1 MPKHETKLVNLIL
14 RKKRDGVNQIALVED
29 PAINSGWSAFSA
41 KSKGKKFTFK
51 EICEYVDSGDILEGT
66 CFTEHRNGLRSI
78 FNYGG
83 DSKTLVLA
91 GANKKKQM
99 LYGAVMIPDKQILR
113 VRDNGEKYFVK
124 FEQEQIN
131 KMLHKYMSEA
141 RTNEFNLHH
150 DANQQADV
158 VTVESWIKGDIE
170 DKSNAMGLSKVPS
183 GSWIIGAKVNSP
195 EIWAKVESGELTGF
209 SLEGFFT
216 EQELFS
222 NSNQINNTYMSKPNG
237 FTQKLAKALGFAD
250 EEPEKEQEKLEAVL
264 TELADGGTIFYD
276 EEQQAVFEVL
286 EGDVQG
292 EALGDGS
299 YPLADGR
306 ILEVTGGI
314 VSNITTEQ
322 EQSKETDEN
331 ALIGV
336 LTGMKEQI
344 ESLIS
349 TNEAMSKEIED
360 IKSTQKA
367 FATQGATQKKKQI
380 QTKTQTGVH
389 RL

>member
-29 PAINSGWSAFSA
+29 PAINSGWQAFSA
-41 KSKGKKFTFK
+41 VK
-51 EICEYVDSGDILEGT
+51 EFMFAD
-66 CFTEHRNGLRSI
+66 
-78 FNYGG
+78 
-83 DSKTLVLA
+83 
-91 GANKKKQM
+91 KKKKM

-113 VRDNGEKYFVK
+113 VADNGEKYFVK
-124 FEQEQIN
+124 FEQNQIN
-131 KMLHKYMSEA
+131 KMVHKYMSEA
-141 RTNEFNLHH
+141 RTNEFNLNH
-150 DANQQADV
+150 DADQQADV
-158 VTVESWIKGDIE
+158 VTVESWIKGEGE
-170 DKSNAMGLSKVPS
+170 DKSNDMNLSEVPS

-222 NSNQINNTYMSKPNG
+222 INNTYMSKPEG
-237 FTQKLAKALGFAD
+237 FTAKLKKAFGFAD
-250 EEPEKEQEKLEAVL
+250 EEPNDDEQKLEAVL
-264 TELADGGTIFYD
+264 TELADGGSIFYD
-276 EEQQAVFEVL
+276 EDAQTVFEVL
-286 EGDVQG
+286 DGDVQG
-292 EALGDGS
+292 ELIEDGEFI
-299 YPLADGR
+299 LADGR
-306 ILEVTGGI
+306 ILEVSGGM
-314 VSNITTEQ
+314 VAAVTTQE

-349 TNEAMSKEIED
+349 SNEAMSKELEEV
-360 IKSTQKA
+360 KSTQKA
-367 FATQGATQKKKQI
+367 FASQANGSSKKKNTTQ
-380 QTKTQTGVH
+380 QKTQTGVH